1 MALKRSCS
9 KNSRRRSDS
18 EAIGRI
24 VHVYSILHAVL
35 HVSCGVYQKHPKTLL
50 FVERWLPGVLVV
62 KSFHVET
69 RGEEGT
75 VWWGQPLVPVKLG
88 DVFNARRSMVAKIGS
103 IQKKRKNIQQ
113 STKWRFFAYTESSWD
128 CKAGFCAHRFACFDF
143 HRRWKLFDRRIV
155 KGTLQ
160 LNVLVWN
167 INAYKGSLL
176 QLHCTKTVIPE
187 DVHHEG

>member
-103 IQKKRKNIQQ
+103 IQKKKEKTSN
-113 STKWRFFAYTESSWD
+113 
-128 CKAGFCAHRFACFDF
+128 KAPNGDF
-143 HRRWKLFDRRIV
+143 LLTRNPLGIARPVFVPTDLPALTSIA
-155 KGTLQ
+155 G
-160 LNVLVWN
+160 
-167 INAYKGSLL
+167 GSYL
-176 QLHCTKTVIPE
+176 TDE
-187 DVHHEG
+187 